1 MKLNKKKFHLVFVVM
16 ALIGFYFGS
25 AIGSGPPQFKKKDP
39 ATVMQGGEQ
48 PVAKE
53 IVIASEMAG
62 DEILTI
68 AGTVTKDFQLVTSKG
83 VKYDI
88 AENKQGEEMLK
99 HVGENV
105 IAKGRLTIINEQK
118 LFTVISYKL
127 SEK

>member
-1 MKLNKKKFHLVFVVM
+1 
-16 ALIGFYFGS
+16 
-25 AIGSGPPQFKKKDP
+25 
-39 ATVMQGGEQ
+39 VMQGGEQ